1 MKQKG
6 LILGISLVLL
16 LAMTTADAQAQCCY
30 FNPFLLPFAV
40 AGAVVGTAAAI
51 TTAVAP
57 LPVYPIYPG
66 PYYGPR
72 RAYYAPGPYYGARPY
87 YGPWPY
93 YSRPI
98 WIRPHYNRYG
108 AWIPGHWR

>member
-30 FNPFLLPFAV
+30 FNPLLLPFAV

-51 TTAVAP
+51 TTAIVP
-57 LPVYPIYPG
+57 PPVYPVYPG
-66 PYYGPR
+66 RYYGPP
-72 RAYYAPGPYYGARPY
+72 RAYYSHFADLIHG
-87 YGPWPY
+87 
-93 YSRPI
+93 SI
-98 WIRPHYNRYG
+98 KFH
-108 AWIPGHWR
+108 